1 MPTPPT
7 FTVGQYNTAAYMNAI
22 GLWRVTN
29 CTVSSTGGTAATA
42 SNGVITMG
50 AGNTSVT
57 VVNAFS
63 ADFDNYL
70 VAVSA
75 WGTIAGAALYAGVKT
90 AAGVQN
96 GANWKGNALYIST
109 GTSGGF
115 NNGFDNNTTSTAI
128 GFLSVTNGAAYVFNI
143 NSPFLTQRTTINF
156 NNADN
161 DYWRVGASVL
171 NDNVSYPSLI
181 ISPNAGTISGGTIRV
196 YGYRL

>member
-1 MPTPPT
+1 MATPPI
-7 FTVGQYNTAAYMNAI
+7 FSVGQTLTSAQMSAV
-22 GLWRVTN
+22 GLWRITG

-57 VVNAFS
+57 IVNAFN
-63 ADFDNYL
+63 ADFDDYL
-70 VAVSA
+70 IAVSA

-96 GANWKGNALYIST
+96 GANWKGNALYVST
-109 GTSGGF
+109 GTSGAF
-115 NNGFDNNTTSTAI
+115 SNGFDNNTTSTAI

-143 NSPFLTQRTTINF
+143 NSPYLTQRTTINF
-156 NNADN
+156 NNADA

-171 NDNVSYPSLI
+171 QDNVSYPSI
-181 ISPNAGTISGGTIRV
+181 IIAPNAGTISGGTVRV
-196 YGYRL
+196 YGYTK